1 MIFFLYISAIVI
13 FNIIRMKNLIILLLL
28 ISFTQL
34 SAQTEKEAWTKLYP
48 EIQKNIKAPTF
59 GKEVYNIA
67 GFGAVANDPAVLNH
81 ASINRAIATCSAN
94 GGGTV
99 LVPAGVWHTGP
110 ITMKSNVNLRV
121 GKGATI
127 LFTAD
132 TKYFN
137 RVLTRWEGLDCY
149 NLQPLIYAYG
159 ETNIAI
165 TGEGTIDGAAE
176 NENWWKKCGA
186 PHYGWKE
193 GDISQRTG
201 RPKLLK
207 WGDDKVPVEERV
219 FTVEDGMRPQLINFY
234 LCKNILI
241 EGVTLLRS
249 PFWVIHPLLS
259 ENITV
264 RGVTITN
271 DGPNGDGCDPESCKN
286 VLIEKCFFNTGDDC
300 IAIKSGRNN
309 DGRRWNVPSENI
321 IVRDCEM
328 RNGHGGVVIGSEI
341 SGGYKNL
348 FVENC
353 KMDSPE
359 LERVLRIK
367 TNTLRGG
374 LIENIY
380 FRNVEVGVCKRAVI
394 SVNLLYEPKEIGQ
407 RGFMPT
413 VRNIHVDGVTCNKSQ
428 YGIYLNGLEDQQNI
442 SGIFVTNCNF
452 SNVESGNFV
461 QGKVMDVHLENLK
474 INGELVKELK

>member
-1 MIFFLYISAIVI
+1 
-13 FNIIRMKNLIILLLL
+13 MKNLTIILFVFSA
-28 ISFTQL
+28 IQL
-34 SAQTEKEAWTKLYP
+34 TAQSEPEAWGKIYSQI
-48 EIQKNIKAPTF
+48 EKNIKAPVF
-59 GKEVYNIA
+59 EKELYNILD
-67 GFGAVANDPAVLNH
+67 FGAVPNDSTILNH
-81 ASINRAIATCSAN
+81 ESINRAVAKCSVN

-99 LVPAGVWHTGP
+99 IIPAGVWHTGP
-110 ITMKSNVNLRV
+110 LTLKSNVNLHIEKR
-121 GKGATI
+121 ATL
-127 LFTAD
+127 LFTTN

-159 ETNIAI
+159 ETNIGI
-165 TGEGTIDGAAE
+165 TGEGTIDGGGG

-186 PHYGWKE
+186 PYYGWKE

-201 RPKLLK
+201 RPKLLH
-207 WGDDKVPVEERV
+207 WAEDKVPVEERV
-219 FTVEDGMRPQLINFY
+219 FTAEDGMRPQLINLY

-309 DGRRWNVPSENI
+309 DGRRWNMPSENI
-321 IVRDCEM
+321 IVRNCKM

-374 LIENIY
+374 TVENIY
-380 FRNVEVGVCKRAVI
+380 VRNVEVGVCKRAVI

-407 RGFMPT
+407 RGFIPT
-413 VRNIHVDGVTCNKSQ
+413 VRNIYVDGVTCNKSQ
-428 YGIYLNGLEDQQNI
+428 YGIYLNGLEEQSNI
-442 SGIFVTNCNF
+442 SGIYVKNCNF

-461 QGKVMDVHLENLK
+461 NGKVSDIKLENLK
-474 INGELVKELK
+474 INGKFISELE